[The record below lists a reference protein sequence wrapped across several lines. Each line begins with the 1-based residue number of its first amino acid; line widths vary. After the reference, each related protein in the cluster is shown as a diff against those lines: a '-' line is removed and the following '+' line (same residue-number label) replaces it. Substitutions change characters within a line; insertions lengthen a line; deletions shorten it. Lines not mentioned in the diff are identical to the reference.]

1 MLGRKRRII
10 MRLRKY
16 LNLSDLS
23 LAAAA
28 VVGSYVLANVY
39 IIKRTLPAN
48 TCPVQSYDKWLYLAI
63 ALAIVSFLTDMFD
76 KRSRV

>member
-1 MLGRKRRII
+1 MPGRKRRIM

-23 LAAAA
+23 LAAA
-28 VVGSYVLANVY
+28 VMVGSYVLASAY

-48 TCPVQSYDKWLYLAI
+48 ARLVQSIDKLLYLTI
-63 ALAIVSFLTDMFD
+63 ALAIVSVLTDMFD
-76 KRSRV
+76 KKSRV

>member
-1 MLGRKRRII
+1 

-28 VVGSYVLANVY
+28 VVGSYVLANAY

-48 TCPVQSYDKWLYLAI
+48 AFPAQSLDKWLYLTI
-63 ALAIVSFLTDMFD
+63 ALAIASFLADMFD
-76 KRSRV
+76 KKSRV

>member
-1 MLGRKRRII
+1 MLGRKRRIM

-28 VVGSYVLANVY
+28 MVGSYVLANTY

-48 TCPVQSYDKWLYLAI
+48 ALPVRSFDIWLYLAI
-63 ALAIVSFLTDMFD
+63 ALAILSFLIDMP
-76 KRSRV
+76 RS